1 MQHNEQFKE
10 WSKDVS
16 VDILGRSVKEDAA
29 VLSRRERKKR
39 DQKYTIIRV
48 AQNLIEEKGYDGT
61 SISEIAEAADISYA
75 TFFNYFPTKD
85 MMLLSIAQ
93 GEYEDLKEVMNL
105 RFTKEDAA
113 ATILRGVFLEWCG
126 DSYRYRNVDLR
137 LEEVCMRMEADKSS
151 PSVLTLLM
159 DILNKGIQNGEFQA
173 EVNVEM
179 IALLLSGIRLGIAR
193 TGRLDMAEACFDH
206 ILKSISA

>member
-1 MQHNEQFKE
+1 M
-10 WSKDVS
+10 SIDVF
-16 VDILGRSVKEDAA
+16 GRSVKEDAA

-85 MMLLSIAQ
+85 MMLVAIAQ

-105 RFTKEDAA
+105 RFTSEDSV

-137 LEEVCMRMEADKSS
+137 LEEVCMRIQTDDSS

-159 DILNKGIQNGEFQA
+159 DILNKGIQNGEFRSD
-173 EVNVEM
+173 VNVEM

-193 TGRLDMAEACFDH
+193 TGRLEMAESCFDH
-206 ILKSISA
+206 ILKSISV